1 MCNQMVMSDKGSGN
15 FEDLEKTQV
24 KFSLT
29 SRVYHLITY

>member
-1 MCNQMVMSDKGSGN
+1 MCNQMVMSEKGSGN

-24 KFSLT
+24 KFSLI